1 MPTYFG
7 NQGRPLVD
15 RELVPPDNF
24 TNLGTLDVSPGRG
37 LRERNIDL
45 LKFGIPGAIVG
56 LVDTI
61 GQSVGVLDEGE
72 ITDIVRNYGTF
83 GKYYEQNQDN
93 LRAAGDFLGF
103 WVPGGLAVKAISGTA
118 WTARALGGG
127 RIARGLFTSG
137 RTIDQLTRRTR
148 RVDQLLARRGQFDFS
163 VVPERISAA
172 SRAMRIGTIDAIKR
186 TTAFEGGVFAF
197 MNESDVLYPD
207 DMTAL
212 DYIIYQAALPGAG
225 VFVERAFVNSALRR
239 SIRSVQSRSWDAR
252 NPAQEA
258 VTNRFI
264 FTPVNKQGIGGR
276 DVGVV
281 DLALQNYVLSRQADD
296 ALTRAP
302 AATTQIGPFAPGRLD
317 NIQASNL
324 RNQIEIN
331 ENLIRGQYK
340 SLGKDN
346 PLPRLTSPYEVSPA
360 ASRSLRLAN
369 ENYPDTL
376 LGTVSVEKAPR
387 TFGEFLT
394 ITRRFARRV
403 KAIDK
408 RIEKIQI
415 KIIPKATPDEYDKLL
430 AEIVDLNQER
440 DFVNGL
446 QHHTLE
452 SDGNLVL
459 GHLRRPTAFDNAN
472 IKPVAKR
479 PQGPKGP
486 VQYEIDIQSP
496 RLGAKH
502 FRAAVTENFSLIVGK
517 RFDKGGNFVF
527 GVNAGQKIPANKDRA
542 RFQMLDLFER
552 TAVYKTYRKAID
564 SFNVNKS
571 PQIIVSTDDHYA
583 KLDAVEQLINVH
595 GEDLIKQGKIKLPPD
610 FAGNLDN
617 LRMASLAGKY
627 RDYKEITAVA
637 AAARLPKSNKGRLIL
652 SPDLIPNIED
662 FRKGLNLPGTGNL
675 QASGI
680 IQLFENMQIQ
690 GFNNLS
696 DIANDINEL
705 RAYTKSLV
713 NFPEIVRTVGAD
725 EVNVIGDMLKID
737 PKNEPVMLVKRPLE
751 TVDYTHLA
759 LQNKTAANNL
769 IRETQFQNSGRLGAE
784 LIQIIYNEFRN
795 TAATAEAQRVDLL
808 IEGTQASKGAIT
820 QQNFSTRQIAPFEA
834 MNILEDITTR
844 KAREWT
850 GRLYQSPQSHL
861 QDRSYNDIWAK
872 LRSRGS
878 QDDLFSFNMY
888 EQTNR
893 YGWDL
898 KPTAVNRGDK
908 WSFELATGGPQG
920 NRNRIR
926 FKKLF
931 DRDWDPEVEPF
942 MPVYVTER
950 DKARYRPLQVT
961 QLAYEGAISISDLGR
976 HALLNSNHLKTIVGR
991 RHTNFKPWWIP
1002 PRNLSRGQVRYI
1014 VTPGEELKTVIY
1026 GRTDREV
1033 EDLARQVTQQP
1044 EFRGSIAITPEQMK
1058 QHVNLQDKEFFEM
1071 IDYSDPIFQTG
1082 ASRGKTSLPLVA
1094 KGDGVLNGMIN
1105 GINQQFENTVR
1116 RTRAAYFEP
1125 QLNYAKQMADNVGR
1139 GRPNNIWS
1147 QYINALYGT
1156 QTINKNDP
1164 IGKIYLGLESS
1175 YDDVLNAV
1183 HDRLITK
1190 NPDTGK
1196 SISDSMRTLMK
1207 NQEKEYNYLVD
1218 KLGPDNVPFTGV
1230 EEFVEKTYNISAPP
1244 NMKIHAAKLNQFTSL
1259 LVLRFLEAGHAVLN
1273 FSSLAAVQPA
1283 VIRGMNKLKGES
1295 IKEWKIRINA
1305 FGQLHGNPADP
1316 VPQFSGIR
1324 GVASGI
1330 HFMFSQEG
1338 KSLWNRASKAG
1349 YFNQEVAELMKTLT
1363 HPAEGF
1369 SENILSRYGKW
1380 TTWLSDKS
1388 EYLSRGIAFSTGYN
1402 MARRMVGIKN
1412 DGDAM
1417 LFAHNFANKTIGDYR
1432 PNNRPRIFQGAVGMP
1447 LGLFQTFAWNYYQR
1461 LFSYIENGDIRA
1473 IATQFGMQSSIF
1485 GAQSVP
1491 GWDLFNE
1498 VFASN
1503 YDGTV
1508 NPVDGLQ
1515 NRFGSNAMV
1524 DTLLY
1529 GTLSNIP
1536 RIFGADDGVAL
1547 YSRGDVNFQR
1557 IPGLWALDKTPA
1569 ANLIKSTYNIFD
1581 RTVAGM
1587 RQGGLSGQQMAEIL
1601 ATNSISRPIRNI
1613 IEMSLGERVDPRGQ
1627 LIQDDVR
1634 SSLSIAARLMGLRTL
1649 TEAKQDEAYFRLRS
1663 TQFSQMEMMRDL
1675 RATTRAAIRS
1685 DGGIDEEQIRN
1696 SIHRYIQYGGNPNR
1710 TWTWLRDQYIAAK
1723 VPRAERELVD
1733 ALQDPTRLYDVQ
1745 RLLNAGVLSPND
1757 PGFD

>member
-1 MPTYFG
+1 MPTFFG
-7 NQGRPLVD
+7 TQGKATIDSEIIPR
-15 RELVPPDNF
+15 DNF
-24 TNLGTLDVSPGRG
+24 TNPGFLDIDPGQSVRDKTI
-37 LRERNIDL
+37 NL
-45 LKFGIPGAIVG
+45 LTFSAPGAILG
-56 LVDTI
+56 LADTI
-61 GQSVGVLDEGE
+61 GQSVGVLDEGQVA
-72 ITDIVRNYGTF
+72 DVVRNYGQF
-83 GKYYEQNQDN
+83 GRFYEQNQDN
-93 LRAAGDFLGF
+93 LRTAGDVLGF
-103 WVPGGLAVKAISGTA
+103 WIPGGIAVKGISGTA
-118 WTARALGGG
+118 WAARALGSG

-148 RVDQLLARRGQFDFS
+148 HIDQLLARRGQLDFS
-163 VVPERISAA
+163 VVPERIAA
-172 SRAMRIGTIDAIKR
+172 TARAMRIGTIDAVKR
-186 TTAFEGGVFAF
+186 TIAFEGGVYAF
-197 MNESDVLYPD
+197 MNESNILYPD

-225 VFVERAFVNSALRR
+225 VFVERALLNSALRR
-239 SIRSVQSRSWDAR
+239 SIRSVQSRAWDTR
-252 NPAQEA
+252 NPARDA

-264 FTPVNKQGIGGR
+264 FTPTNNQGIGGR
-276 DVGVV
+276 DVGIV

-296 ALTRAP
+296 ALTRST
-302 AATTQIGPFAPGRLD
+302 AASVQIGPFAPGRLD
-317 NIQASNL
+317 NIEATNL
-324 RNQIEIN
+324 RSQIELN
-331 ENLIRGQYK
+331 ENTIRGQYK

-346 PLPRLTSPYEVSPA
+346 PLPRLTAPYEVSPG

-369 ENYPDTL
+369 ENFPDTL
-376 LGTVSVEKAPR
+376 LGTISAEKAPR
-387 TFGEFLT
+387 TFNEFLAT
-394 ITRRFARRV
+394 TRRYNRRV
-403 KAIDK
+403 TTLDK
-408 RIEKIQI
+408 RIERIQTKIL
-415 KIIPKATPDEYDKLL
+415 PKATPDDYDKLL
-430 AEIVDLNQER
+430 DEITTLNAER
-440 DFVNGL
+440 DFIKGL
-446 QHHTLE
+446 QHHILE
-452 SDGNLVL
+452 PDGNLVL
-459 GHLRRPTAFDNAN
+459 GHLRRPTAFDQASV
-472 IKPVAKR
+472 KPVAKR

-502 FRAAVTENFSLIVGK
+502 FRAAVTDNFTLVIGK
-517 RFDKGGNFVF
+517 RFGKNDNFIF
-527 GVNAGQKIPANKDRA
+527 GANAGRKIPANKDRA

-564 SFNVNKS
+564 SWNFKKS
-571 PQIIVSTDDHYA
+571 PQIIVDAADHHT
-583 KLDAVEQLINVH
+583 KLDAVEELINIH
-595 GEDLIKQGKIKLPPD
+595 GEDLIKRSKIKLPPD

-617 LRMASLAGKY
+617 MRMASLESKY
-627 RDYKEITAVA
+627 QEYKEIAQIIN
-637 AAARLPKSNKGRLIL
+637 AARAPKGDSSRLAI
-652 SPDLIPNIED
+652 SIDLIPNLED
-662 FRKGLNLPGTGNL
+662 LIKGLNLPGTGNL
-675 QASGI
+675 QSSAT
-680 IQLFENMQIQ
+680 MQIFASMEAT
-690 GFNNLS
+690 GVNSLF
-696 DIANDINEL
+696 DIVNDINEF
-705 RAYTKSLV
+705 RAYAKSFV
-713 NFPEIVRTVGAD
+713 KFPEIVRSAGAD
-725 EVNVIGDMLKID
+725 EVATIGRVLKID
-737 PKNEPVMLVKRPLE
+737 PKNEPVMLVKRPLA
-751 TVDYTHLA
+751 TTDYTHLA
-759 LQNKTAANNL
+759 LQSRTAANNL
-769 IRETQFQNSGRLGAE
+769 IRENMFQKSRLVGAE
-784 LIQIIYNEFRN
+784 LIDLVYNEFRN

-808 IEGTQASKGAIT
+808 IEGAQAGKGNIT

-850 GRLYQSPQSHL
+850 GRLYQTSRSHL
-861 QDRSYNDIWAK
+861 NDRSYNDIWAQ
-872 LRSRGS
+872 LRARGN

-888 EQTNR
+888 EQSNR

-898 KPTAVNRGDK
+898 KPEAIARGDK
-908 WSFELATGGPQG
+908 WSFELATEGPQG
-920 NRNRIR
+920 SRNRIR
-926 FKKLF
+926 FKRLF
-931 DRDWDPEVEPF
+931 NREWDPEAERL

-950 DKARYRPLQVT
+950 DKVRYRPLQVT
-961 QLAYEGAISISDLGR
+961 QLAYEGAISIADLGQ
-976 HALLNSNHLKTIVGR
+976 HALRNANHLKSILGR

-1014 VTPGEELKTVIY
+1014 VTPGEELRTVIY
-1026 GRTDREV
+1026 GRTDQAV
-1033 EDLARQVTQQP
+1033 EDLARQVVAQP
-1044 EFRGSIAITPEQMK
+1044 EFRGSISITPEQMK
-1058 QHVNLQDKEFFEM
+1058 GHINLQDKEFFEM

-1082 ASRGKTSLPLVA
+1082 ASRGKTSIPLVA
-1094 KGDGVLNGMIN
+1094 KGEDVLNGMIN
-1105 GINQQFENTVR
+1105 SVNQQFENTTR

-1125 QLNYAKQMADNVGR
+1125 QLNYARQMADNIGH

-1147 QYINALYGT
+1147 QYINAIYGK
-1156 QTINKNDP
+1156 QSLDKNTP
-1164 IGKIYLGLESS
+1164 VGKIYLGLEGA
-1175 YDDVLNAV
+1175 YDDMLNWA
-1183 HDRLITK
+1183 HDRGLTPSK
-1190 NPDTGK
+1190 L
-1196 SISDSMRTLMK
+1196 SASMRELVK
-1207 NQEKEYNYLVD
+1207 NQEKEYAYLKN
-1218 KLGPDNVPFTGV
+1218 KLGPENVPFSDTA
-1230 EEFVEKTYNISAPP
+1230 EFIAKTYNLSPPP

-1283 VIRGMNKLKGES
+1283 VIRGMNRLKGET
-1295 IKEWKIRINA
+1295 IQEWKTRINA
-1305 FGQLHGNPADP
+1305 FGQLHGNPNDP

-1330 HFMFSQEG
+1330 HFMFSKDG
-1338 KSLWNRASKAG
+1338 RSLWNRAANAG

-1380 TTWLSDKS
+1380 MTWLSDKS

-1412 DGDAM
+1412 DPDAM

-1485 GAQSVP
+1485 GTQSVP

-1498 VFASN
+1498 TFASN

-1515 NRFGSNAMV
+1515 NRFGSNAIV

-1569 ANLIKSTYNIFD
+1569 ANLIKSVYNIFD
-1581 RTVAGM
+1581 RTVDGM

-1601 ATNSISRPIRNI
+1601 ATNSISRPLRNI
-1613 IEMSLGERVDPRGQ
+1613 IEISLGERVDPRGQ

-1649 TEAKQDEAYFRLRS
+1649 SEAKQDEAYYRLRS
-1663 TQFSQMEMMRDL
+1663 TQFSQMDMMRQL
-1675 RATTRAAIRS
+1675 REQTRAAIRS
-1685 DGGIDEEQIRN
+1685 DGGIDESDVRN
-1696 SIHRYIQYGGNPNR
+1696 AIHKYIQYGGNPNR
-1710 TWTWLRDQYIAAK
+1710 MWTWLRDQYIAAK